1 MTWPTLR
8 AFSFSP
14 SHTPLDLHH
23 LIKTYDRVL
32 FFLHQ
37 NDPCLHWTWI
47 QTETKDSFTVGRQHN
62 AFLQGGRIFSLP
74 RDVFLRSW
82 DHLMGRAQCRTVW
95 PNHIHWG
102 VILVWLKASLFLFNH
117 FVSATASTYLDEDK
131 TPGLQLREG
140 RVRGRWGNTHTTTC
154 FFCGKFHIL
163 FVVDYSRS
171 QPGPV
176 ASLAFLQAQGHGQ
189 GQHAE
194 MIVHRKS
201 MPNLLCNRQKTRAYS
216 GQRNSLVPQQFVETK
231 TELKVC
237 LFIGKSSE
245 LMITVLWYYNVYPE
259 YAANVC

>member
-1 MTWPTLR
+1 MTWPTFR
-8 AFSFSP
+8 AFRFSP

-47 QTETKDSFTVGRQHN
+47 QTETRDSFTVGRQHN

-131 TPGLQLREG
+131 TRPTAERRTSARTLREHPHNY
-140 RVRGRWGNTHTTTC
+140 VLLLWKISHS
-154 FFCGKFHIL
+154 FCCGL
-163 FVVDYSRS
+163 FPFPTRPSGLISLPSGSRS
-171 QPGPV
+171 WSRSACRNDC
-176 ASLAFLQAQGHGQ
+176 ASQVNAQ
-189 GQHAE
+189 
-194 MIVHRKS
+194 
-201 MPNLLCNRQKTRAYS
+201 
-216 GQRNSLVPQQFVETK
+216 LVVQSTK
-231 TELKVC
+231 
-237 LFIGKSSE
+237 
-245 LMITVLWYYNVYPE
+245 N
-259 YAANVC
+259 